1 MRSLAMRHNES
12 DAPFVAGAGMPECP
26 PSPGAGKE
34 GTMSELKE
42 RIEKAIDNAVQYNLG
57 RRPSLRDEIVK
68 SVAEAVMNIINTPAP
83 KHSPLPWGG
92 VDANGDALAVIKDSA
107 GEHVGHTYKGKG
119 QPAEANRDLILKAV
133 NAHEQAVRLARM
145 VFDWMPS
152 GRNMSID
159 DFRIKYEL
167 ANSAACERLMT
178 DTAKAILRSAGEV
191 DQ

>member
-34 GTMSELKE
+34 GTMSDLKE

-68 SVAEAVMNIINTPAP
+68 SVAEAVMNIVNQPAP
-83 KHSPLPWGG
+83 KHSPLPWRVGDNG
-92 VDANGDALAVIKDSA
+92 FDIIAADGFKVCEEYEGTIKGIDKANSSLQV
-107 GEHVGHTYKGKG
+107 
-119 QPAEANRDLILKAV
+119 KAV
-133 NAHEQAVRLARM
+133 NSHEQAVKLAKM

-167 ANSAACERLMT
+167 ANSLACERLMT
-178 DTAKAILRSAGEV
+178 DTSKAILLSAGELP
-191 DQ
+191 

>member
-1 MRSLAMRHNES
+1 MMS
-12 DAPFVAGAGMPECP
+12 D
-26 PSPGAGKE
+26 
-34 GTMSELKE
+34 LKE
-42 RIEKAIDNAVQYNLG
+42 RIEKVLRESLATEGWYLSEVAVKIVAAIDPPAV
-57 RRPSLRDEIVK
+57 
-68 SVAEAVMNIINTPAP
+68 P

-133 NAHEQAVRLARM
+133 NSHEQAVKLAKM

-167 ANSAACERLMT
+167 ANSLACERLMT
-178 DTAKAILRSAGEV
+178 DTAKAILRASGEV